1 LKKISQR
8 LHNVTLQ
15 IESVNG
21 DSVSAR
27 LWIDRQDNSDAKAIN
42 FDLRNLENNC
52 KHITYDNSTTNK
64 DHWPASI
71 DSSLISIISCPC
83 NLELRTDLYC

>member
-64 DHWPASI
+64 DH
-71 DSSLISIISCPC
+71 
-83 NLELRTDLYC
+83 